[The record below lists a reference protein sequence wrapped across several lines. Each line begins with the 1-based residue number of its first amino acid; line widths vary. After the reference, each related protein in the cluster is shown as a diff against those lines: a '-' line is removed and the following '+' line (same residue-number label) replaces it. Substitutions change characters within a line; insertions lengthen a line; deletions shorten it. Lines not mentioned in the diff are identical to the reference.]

1 MAVSNIE
8 KFDALTGKI
17 LGALYLEFP
26 IPVALRLEDFV
37 EHPAQACAPQAASK
51 EAEFFIAT
59 VQWLCNTGYLNGAL
73 KPGSGIENAVLSAKG
88 LEVLKHVPASL
99 STRASLGEHL
109 ADATKSG
116 SEEVAKGVMAELLSV
131 GAKMF
136 SPALGLVL

>member
-26 IPVALRLEDFV
+26 VPVALRVEDFV
-37 EHPAQACAPQAASK
+37 EKPAQAASLEIPSK

-59 VQWLCNTGYLNGAL
+59 VQWLCNTGYLVGEV
-73 KPGSGIENAVLSAKG
+73 KPYTRIDNAVLSAKG

-99 STRASLGEHL
+99 NTRASLGEHL
-109 ADATKSG
+109 AQATKSG
-116 SEEVAKGVMAELLSV
+116 SEEVAKGVVSELLSV

-136 SPALGLVL
+136 SPALGLLL